1 MIRFGHLQGNKV
13 ESIDLNEGTN
23 MDAFTE
29 LTGVVAP
36 LDRVNVDTDQI
47 IPAVFLKSIERS
59 GFEDALFSRWRYN
72 EDGSPQPDF
81 VLNKPE
87 YRNANVLV
95 AGHNFGCGSS
105 REHAPWAL
113 RDYGI
118 KCIIAPSFA
127 DIFYNNCFKNGLL
140 PLRLPEE
147 QVRQIMDKAQGKPG
161 VKLTVD
167 LVGQRVWDEDEEI
180 SIAFEVDAANRHN
193 LLNGLDDIGLTLQFA
208 DRIAA
213 YEQSRGL

>member
-1 MIRFGHLQGNKV
+1 
-13 ESIDLNEGTN
+13 

-36 LDRVNVDTDQI
+36 LDRVNIDTDQI
-47 IPAVFLKSIERS
+47 IPAVFLKSIESS

-72 EDGSPQPDF
+72 DDGSPQPDF

-180 SIAFEVDAANRHN
+180 SIAFEVDASNRHN
-193 LLNGLDDIGLTLQFA
+193 LLNGLDDIGLTMQFE